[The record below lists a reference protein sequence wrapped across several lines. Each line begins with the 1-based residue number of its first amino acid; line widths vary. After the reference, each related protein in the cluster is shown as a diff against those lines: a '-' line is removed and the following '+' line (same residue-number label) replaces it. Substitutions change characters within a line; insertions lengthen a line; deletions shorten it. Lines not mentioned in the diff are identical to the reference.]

1 MELNV
6 VSVKVC
12 FLHLGLHKTASSSF
26 QQTCAANPKLLKAN
40 QLHYPIFQCQ
50 YSKPK
55 RLKINNHSVPL
66 RCLYDQDPSAYH
78 INKRWKISNLDQA
91 ICDYERQLDAALDTD
106 FSLILSGEGLS
117 LLRPVAL
124 KKLIDRIESR
134 QFVIQPLALVR
145 SPLDY
150 AHSIAQQLIRGG
162 QHLELIG
169 FGPLA
174 SPRPMKKITIPD
186 GLREL
191 TNLLAVFDQQLKLVP
206 FRHAC
211 RHQAGPVGFLL
222 DGFCGV
228 KQLAD
233 ITYQQTQESKSN
245 AWVRLQNQINRRWPA
260 FDRNKTLNPNH
271 FKLKSD
277 FAESGKFRLTKF
289 ELSLI
294 ENQLR
299 DSNRQLAE
307 LLGSGFVDGDVDV
320 SEEINADQALEW
332 ITDLCQSTSFKVA
345 DS

>member
-1 MELNV
+1 M
-6 VSVKVC
+6 
-12 FLHLGLHKTASSSF
+12 
-26 QQTCAANPKLLKAN
+26 
-40 QLHYPIFQCQ
+40 
-50 YSKPK
+50 
-55 RLKINNHSVPL
+55 
-66 RCLYDQDPSAYH
+66 
-78 INKRWKISNLDQA
+78 
-91 ICDYERQLDAALDTD
+91 
-106 FSLILSGEGLS
+106 SLILSGEGLS

-134 QFVIQPLALVR
+134 QFEIQPLALVR

-222 DGFCGV
+222 DEFCGV

-277 FAESGKFRLTKF
+277 FAESGKFRLTQF

-294 ENQLR
+294 ENQLS

-307 LLGSGFVDGDVDV
+307 LLGPGFVDGDVDV

>member
-1 MELNV
+1 M
-6 VSVKVC
+6 
-12 FLHLGLHKTASSSF
+12 
-26 QQTCAANPKLLKAN
+26 
-40 QLHYPIFQCQ
+40 
-50 YSKPK
+50 
-55 RLKINNHSVPL
+55 
-66 RCLYDQDPSAYH
+66 YDQDPSSYH

-106 FSLILSGEGLS
+106 LSLILSGEGLS

-222 DGFCGV
+222 DEFCGV

-233 ITYQQTQESKSN
+233 ITYQQTQESKSYPFS
-245 AWVRLQNQINRRWPA
+245 QQ
-260 FDRNKTLNPNH
+260 FY
-271 FKLKSD
+271 
-277 FAESGKFRLTKF
+277 
-289 ELSLI
+289 
-294 ENQLR
+294 
-299 DSNRQLAE
+299 
-307 LLGSGFVDGDVDV
+307 
-320 SEEINADQALEW
+320 
-332 ITDLCQSTSFKVA
+332 
-345 DS
+345 